1 MLSRVSDGDHVR
13 RRQTRHAALFSA
25 FDTSLVSAVFVC
37 GAQPLK
43 LAAIGRSKRQSLIS
57 GLSIF
62 STAVGLLP
70 VLVFKTLDGALAL
83 RVGGSGGIAGRV
95 MAQPPRHERQHA
107 DDGRD
112 FQHFDDDARS
122 ARTNELRKKI
132 E

>member
-13 RRQTRHAALFSA
+13 RRQTRQAALFSA

-62 STAVGLLP
+62 STAIGLFP
-70 VLVFKTLDGALAL
+70 VLIFQTLDGALAL
-83 RVGGSGGIAGRV
+83 RVSGGRGVAGRV
-95 MAQPPRHERQHA
+95 MAQPPRHERQHPN
-107 DDGRD
+107 DGRD
-112 FQHFDDDARS
+112 FQNFDDDARS
-122 ARTNELRKKI
+122 ACADELRKEI